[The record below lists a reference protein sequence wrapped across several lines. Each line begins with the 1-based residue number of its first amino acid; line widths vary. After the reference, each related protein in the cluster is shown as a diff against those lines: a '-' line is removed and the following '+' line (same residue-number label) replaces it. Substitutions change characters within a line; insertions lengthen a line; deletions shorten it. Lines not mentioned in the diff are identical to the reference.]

1 MEKTKQ
7 EKLFEFIQNL
17 IEEQGSHIEAQCF
30 FEYCENNHLN
40 QTEDNLEYELK
51 NCEEAFLG
59 NYNSVEDYARQY
71 VEDCGLLNDMPD
83 NLKNYFDYEA
93 FARDMVLSGDVWISD
108 SGNVFNNNI

>member
-17 IEEQGSHIEAQCF
+17 IKEQGSHIEAQCF

-40 QTEDNLEYELK
+40 QNEDNLEYELK

-59 NYNSVEDYARQY
+59 NYDSVEEYAIQY
-71 VEDCGLLNDMPD
+71 IEDCGMLNDMPHT
-83 NLKNYFDYEA
+83 LKQYFDYKA
-93 FARDMVLSGDVWISD
+93 FAHDMVLSGDVWISD